1 MEDTIGWILVFAL
14 PITVGALAI
23 YFVRRSMRKAVE
35 AAAERAAKIDQ
46 YRQKLQP
53 KRSGFESASVI
64 KRHAA
69 TNTPPPKSSFT
80 SSTSPTAPASSNDDW
95 LTPALILATMN
106 SHSGSVSAKVD
117 DTGSVTFK
125 EEKVS
130 SGASWSSSSDDDSPS
145 KSSSWSSSSSDWS
158 SSSSDIGSSSS
169 WD

>member
-69 TNTPPPKSSFT
+69 TNTPPPKSLFT

-106 SHSGSVSAKVD
+106 SHSGLVSAKVDD

-130 SGASWSSSSDDDSPS
+130 SGASWSSSSDDDDSPS
-145 KSSSWSSSSSDWS
+145 KSSSWS